1 MNTETLPRHALT
13 AVGQSNVASVSLQL
27 MFPFL
32 FVYFAWSKSLM
43 CPSTEDKTKDNIG

>member
-32 FVYFAWSKSLM
+32 FVYAWSKYLM
-43 CPSTEDKTKDNIG
+43 YPSTEDKTKDNIG